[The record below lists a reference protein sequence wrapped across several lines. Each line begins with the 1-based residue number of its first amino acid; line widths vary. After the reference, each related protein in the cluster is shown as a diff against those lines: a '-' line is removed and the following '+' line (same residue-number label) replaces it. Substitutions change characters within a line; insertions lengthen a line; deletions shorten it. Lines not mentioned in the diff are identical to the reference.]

1 MRDSLK
7 KYIYRLIIT
16 LSNEEKKLKNRS
28 EKTGKNELDKCAI
41 NFGFKPKD
49 I

>member
-1 MRDSLK
+1 MRDSL

-16 LSNEEKKLKNRS
+16 LSNKEIKLKNRS